1 MSVLLDRVNEVDWQ
15 GWGGRDWSPNQ
26 GGYMKT
32 YHVWPA
38 VLHGTC
44 LLTRLHISPWK
55 SSQMPE
61 FWDTER
67 KANMS
72 GSDPLVPGCELHLLL
87 TTKLI

>member
-1 MSVLLDRVNEVDWQ
+1 MKQ
-15 GWGGRDWSPNQ
+15 TGRDGE
-26 GGYMKT
+26 GGTGLQIRVDIMKT

-38 VLHGTC
+38 VLHETC

-61 FWDTER
+61 FWDTEK

-72 GSDPLVPGCELHLLL
+72 GSDLLVAGYELPPSHHQININSNFL
-87 TTKLI
+87 K